1 MSASIPE
8 TSIFTTDS
16 PELARTKI
24 ANAFTGGRT
33 TVQEQRDLGGVPD
46 ICAVYQVP
54 HFTSLSRTISGPYG
68 LREECLR
75 GARACG
81 ECKNELAD
89 KVVQFLKHH
98 QAAREQARDRIEDF
112 IIRDCQE

>member
-1 MSASIPE
+1 MSASLPE

-16 PELARTKI
+16 PEEARMKI

-33 TVQEQRDLGGVPD
+33 TVKEQKELGGVPD
-46 ICAVYQVP
+46 ICAVYQYS
-54 HFTSLSRTISGPYG
+54 FYLFEEDDQRALE
-68 LREECLR
+68 LRQECVR

-89 KVVQFLKHH
+89 KVVQFLKNH
-98 QAAREQARDRIEDF
+98 QAARERARDQIEDF
-112 IIRDCQE
+112 IIRDCQQ